1 MAMQTRIKQR
11 FDPLSSWNQNDIVLL
26 RGELAVVDCG
36 SQIRFKIGDGTKRFT
51 QLPFVDQSQLC
62 THWIAADAISQGL
75 HAKSVPYGFAA
86 GAYLCANANFSQ
98 ALGFDAQTISS
109 DTYSFVWNGDDTR
122 AVGDYYTSH
131 GKGSFSINPLSG
143 LSGFYVG
150 EKNLASVLSTKAD
163 AAGEDT
169 WSIWRTVISGN
180 SIEFG
185 GFESKGLYAG
195 YGGYGTV
202 HSSSPVSYNGYG
214 LALQF
219 DGISTWMVFDGYA
232 YGSGA
237 YQPMCQTSGDN
248 DASSLTFIISDDTYK
263 LPQGS
268 YTLTKISSTTGRV
281 AYDYE
286 VPKFL
291 GQLNNDVGYLTE
303 KAARSFVGDINDEL
317 LAEIVPAIFRNV
329 QLVKPIQP
337 EGHRLHLH
345 SDIAR
350 DDQFE
355 DMVAAG
361 IDTADGSNY
370 QFVKYFVSD
379 GDSGTWETMTSAGL
393 YTDADEIPASFYLA
407 DALHALGET
416 PKISSQYFLRYY
428 WYYDLSG
435 AVHKSDQFS
444 IAIPSNTAAGA
455 NPGDVIHKDEFYDLK
470 QTVQPLKKTVG
481 IETDYNQYYVC
492 KPMVVSEISTVL
504 TGQFDVLLDDYEASQ
519 IYRFQFTVGASDATP
534 TFYVDYGNGPEVAD
548 TLKVNTDSY
557 IFKAGKSYYVELQG
571 DVLRVDTL
579 GYAES
584 GSDVVVDQVLD
595 SGTKIATISVD
606 GSPTDIY
613 APNPGSNVSVDAIL
627 TTGTQIA
634 SISVGNQSYD
644 LYAPT
649 GGGGTPTEPYRYPLI
664 TAQLTSVGGSL
675 CCLIEDHAVTTIEV
689 SSASTPLIVKL
700 PPKPAGNGSRDFI
713 LRIEVSSSTAPGIT
727 FAGLDESITFDSDS
741 DDWMTIEPGLN
752 LISFTETR

>member
-1 MAMQTRIKQR
+1 MQTRIKQR

-36 SQIRFKIGDGTKRFT
+36 SQIRFKIGDGTKSFT

-62 THWIAADAISQGL
+62 THWIATDAISQGL

-122 AVGDYYTSH
+122 VIGDYYSSH
-131 GKGSFSINPLSG
+131 GKGTFSLNPLSG
-143 LSGFYVG
+143 TAGVFIGDESLSS
-150 EKNLASVLSTKAD
+150 LLD
-163 AAGEDT
+163 
-169 WSIWRTVISGN
+169 
-180 SIEFG
+180 
-185 GFESKGLYAG
+185 
-195 YGGYGTV
+195 
-202 HSSSPVSYNGYG
+202 
-214 LALQF
+214 
-219 DGISTWMVFDGYA
+219 
-232 YGSGA
+232 
-237 YQPMCQTSGDN
+237 
-248 DASSLTFIISDDTYK
+248 DASE
-263 LPQGS
+263 G
-268 YTLTKISSTTGRV
+268 
-281 AYDYE
+281 A
-286 VPKFL
+286 
-291 GQLNNDVGYLTE
+291 
-303 KAARSFVGDINDEL
+303 
-317 LAEIVPAIFRNV
+317 VPAIFRNV
-329 QLVKPIQP
+329 QLVKPRQQ
-337 EGHRLHLH
+337 EGYRLHFRG
-345 SDIAR
+345 DIAR

-355 DMVAAG
+355 DLVVQDFDSATQERWQFFKHFVA
-361 IDTADGSNY
+361 
-370 QFVKYFVSD
+370 
-379 GDSGTWETMTSAGL
+379 DSLTGTWETMLSNGF
-393 YTDADEIPASFYLA
+393 YTDADDVPASFYFA
-407 DALHALGET
+407 DALSSLGEE
-416 PKISSQYFLRYY
+416 PKISSQYFLRYF
-428 WYYDLSG
+428 WYYELSG
-435 AVHKSDQFS
+435 VERRSDQFS
-444 IAIPSNTAAGA
+444 IAIPSNTAVGA
-455 NPGDVIHKDEFYDLK
+455 NPGDVIHRGEFYDLK
-470 QTVQPLKKTVG
+470 QTVQPLKQTISK
-481 IETDYNQYYVC
+481 ETEYNRYYIC
-492 KPMVVSEISTVL
+492 KPMIISEITGPL
-504 TGQFDVLLDDYEASQ
+504 TGSFDVLLDDYEASQ
-519 IYRFQFTVGASDATP
+519 IYRFQFTVGASNATP

-557 IFKAGKSYYVELQG
+557 IFKTGKSYYVELQE
-571 DVLRVDTL
+571 DVLKVDTL

-584 GSDVVVDQVLD
+584 GSDVVVNQVLD

-649 GGGGTPTEPYRYPLI
+649 GGGGSPTEPYRYPLI

-675 CCLIEDHAVTTIEV
+675 CCLVEDHAVTTIEV

>member
-36 SQIRFKIGDGTKRFT
+36 SQIRFKIGDGTKSFT

-122 AVGDYYTSH
+122 AIGDYYSSH
-131 GKGSFSINPLSG
+131 GKGTFSLNPLSG
-143 LSGFYVG
+143 TAGVFIGDESLSS
-150 EKNLASVLSTKAD
+150 LLD
-163 AAGEDT
+163 
-169 WSIWRTVISGN
+169 
-180 SIEFG
+180 
-185 GFESKGLYAG
+185 
-195 YGGYGTV
+195 
-202 HSSSPVSYNGYG
+202 
-214 LALQF
+214 
-219 DGISTWMVFDGYA
+219 
-232 YGSGA
+232 
-237 YQPMCQTSGDN
+237 
-248 DASSLTFIISDDTYK
+248 DASE
-263 LPQGS
+263 G
-268 YTLTKISSTTGRV
+268 
-281 AYDYE
+281 A
-286 VPKFL
+286 
-291 GQLNNDVGYLTE
+291 
-303 KAARSFVGDINDEL
+303 
-317 LAEIVPAIFRNV
+317 VPAIFRNV
-329 QLVKPIQP
+329 QLVKPQQQ
-337 EGHRLHLH
+337 EGYRLHFRG
-345 SDIAR
+345 DIAR

-355 DMVAAG
+355 DLVVQDFDSA
-361 IDTADGSNY
+361 TQERWRFFKHFVADG
-370 QFVKYFVSD
+370 V
-379 GDSGTWETMTSAGL
+379 SGTWETMLSNGF
-393 YTDADEIPASFYLA
+393 YTDADDVPASFYFA
-407 DALHALGET
+407 DALSSIGEE
-416 PKISSQYFLRYY
+416 PKISSQYFLRYF
-428 WYYDLSG
+428 WYYELSG
-435 AVHKSDQFS
+435 VERRSDQFS
-444 IAIPSNTAAGA
+444 IAIPSNTAVGA
-455 NPGDVIHKDEFYDLK
+455 NPGDVIHRGEFYDLK
-470 QTVQPLKKTVG
+470 QTVQPLKQTISK
-481 IETDYNQYYVC
+481 ETEYNRYYIC
-492 KPMVVSEISTVL
+492 KPMVISEITGTL
-504 TGQFDVLLDDYEASQ
+504 TGDFDVLLDDYEASQ
-519 IYRFQFTVGASDATP
+519 TYRFQFTVGASDATP

-557 IFKAGKSYYVELQG
+557 VFKAGKSYYVELQG

-584 GSDVVVDQVLD
+584 GSDVVVDQALA

-606 GSPTDIY
+606 GNPTDIY
-613 APNPGSNVSVDAIL
+613 APTPTPATVVQVNPIL
-627 TTGTQIA
+627 DTGTQIA
-634 SISVGNQSYD
+634 SISVDNQSYEI
-644 LYAPT
+644 YAPT
-649 GGGGTPTEPYRYPLI
+649 GGGGAPTEPYRYPLI

-675 CCLIEDHAVTTIEV
+675 CCLVEDHAVTTIEV